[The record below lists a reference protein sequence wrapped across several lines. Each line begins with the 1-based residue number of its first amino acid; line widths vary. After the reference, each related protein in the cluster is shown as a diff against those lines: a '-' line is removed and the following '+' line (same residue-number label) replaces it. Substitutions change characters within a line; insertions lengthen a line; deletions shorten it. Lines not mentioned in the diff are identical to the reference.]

1 MDYFSN
7 MDYGL
12 KQLLRK
18 SHNTFRI
25 LLWTVGGLEVKKDL
39 FMNLW
44 ISTQVYQRRDCV
56 SAVFSFF
63 LRWRT
68 YICTLKCLA
77 CLTASSHRP
86 WRASA
91 WIYGDSSVSRSHRC
105 TVNHPFRPHILMQSR
120 TDSQHRIYQ
129 AIFSKTFELT

>member
-1 MDYFSN
+1 M
-7 MDYGL
+7 
-12 KQLLRK
+12 
-18 SHNTFRI
+18 
-25 LLWTVGGLEVKKDL
+25 WTVGGLEVKKGVRTTVKSTKSMKHSSFL
-39 FMNLW
+39 YTAVEYFW
-44 ISTQVYQRRDCV
+44 ISTTTLMYIRGEIVFQL
-56 SAVFSFF
+56 FSFF

-91 WIYGDSSVSRSHRC
+91 WICDDSSVSRSHRC
-105 TVNHPFRPHILMQSR
+105 TVNHLFRSHILIQSS
-120 TDSQHRIYQ
+120 TDSQRRIYQ